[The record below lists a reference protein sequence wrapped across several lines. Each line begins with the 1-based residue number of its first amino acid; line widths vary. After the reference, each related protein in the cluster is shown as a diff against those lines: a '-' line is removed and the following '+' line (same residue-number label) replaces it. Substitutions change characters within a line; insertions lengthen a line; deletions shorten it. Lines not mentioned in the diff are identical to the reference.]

1 MRPLVL
7 AALLLALALGA
18 CGKKGSPEAPA
29 GADPARSDV
38 DMQKD
43 RKN

>member
-7 AALLLALALGA
+7 AALLLALSLGA
-18 CGKKGSPEAPA
+18 CGKKGALEAPA

-38 DMQKD
+38 DMQRD

>member
-1 MRPLVL
+1 MRTFVL
-7 AALLLALALGA
+7 AALLLALSVGA
-18 CGKKGSPEAPA
+18 CGKKGPLEAPA